1 MIFNLFVDP
10 HLGMG
15 HFFSLFVFAD
25 HILATCHILNG
36 HKESTSLF
44 GAAKGKVAK
53 KATVGKQ
60 DRKGGRKGNC
70 RRSVEEKGGCSRDH
84 WEGKSKKDKGDTEK
98 NEKRRER
105 IAVRFLVP
113 LAGESYFEVRLLYI
127 LRQLLMV
134 CFSTLFL
141 LILG

>member
-105 IAVRFLVP
+105 RVELERTGGGKGFLS
-113 LAGESYFEVRLLYI
+113 GLLERKDSCPI
-127 LRQLLMV
+127 SGAPSWRE
-134 CFSTLFL
+134 LF
-141 LILG
+141 